1 MSTTPRRAGAQGVD
15 ASFET
20 SGSGAAQVAA
30 VEATGRNGR
39 VAFVG
44 FGETQPTLSPAQLIE
59 KQLTLF
65 GSFVFPIDR
74 YEEILGFVLKQK
86 VPIEATITHRVSLD
100 DALEVF
106 PAFDRGETGKVVFTW
121 EDATVT

>member
-1 MSTTPRRAGAQGVD
+1 MSN

-20 SGSGAAQVAA
+20 SGSGSAQVAA

-74 YEEILGFVLKQK
+74 YEEILEFTLKHK
-86 VPIEATITHRVSLD
+86 VPIEATVTHRVSLD
-100 DALEVF
+100 DAPEVF
-106 PAFDRGETGKVVFTW
+106 PAFDRGETGKVVFGW
-121 EDATVT
+121 ADPKLN